1 MMSSSA
7 WSREARNWV
16 WPSCKAWNFKRIIA
30 KNYIY
35 DWSSNMQLILLNI
48 APSLNISHEFCLSR
62 LRSDHPCLVFLVAR
76 FATGKM
82 KNKVIPACSVRLLT
96 RISSTELQRTGSV
109 RSSSAFSNQL
119 LKAEAF
125 LANNRNKSSTL
136 DKRKMVAF
144 ISDALLSNIVRR
156 LRLNKQNG
164 EEKKTKKKKTHT
176 QVVTFLYWSW
186 ACWSRSFRVLESS
199 SSCSHLRV

>member
-16 WPSCKAWNFKRIIA
+16 WPSCKAWNFERIIA

-62 LRSDHPCLVFLVAR
+62 LRSDQPRLAFLVAR

-156 LRLNKQNG
+156 PKLRLNKQNG
-164 EEKKTKKKKTHT
+164 EEKKTKDKKTHK
-176 QVVTFLYWSW
+176 
-186 ACWSRSFRVLESS
+186 
-199 SSCSHLRV
+199 